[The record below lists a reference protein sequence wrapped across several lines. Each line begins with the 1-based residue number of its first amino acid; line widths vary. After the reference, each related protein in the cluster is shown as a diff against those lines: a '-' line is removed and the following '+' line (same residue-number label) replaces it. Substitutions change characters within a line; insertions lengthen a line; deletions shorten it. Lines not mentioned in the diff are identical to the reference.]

1 MTKSCFTRVTD
12 VKLKVLSVV
21 AVLCLAVASA
31 APVSAARNDDQG
43 RGGGNSAKNSTKSTA
58 TESTN
63 TPAPTSG
70 GAGNSASA
78 ASATSSGGGR
88 DNGNAPGAGSSS
100 NGNGGGGGANDNA
113 SRGQGS
119 SSNGSSA
126 RSNDAPG
133 QSAGQSDRGAAPD
146 ESRGNS
152 AQAGKADE
160 ARGNSAQAGKGNET
174 GSANGRASDGS
185 RAADAAS
192 KGATRR
198 ANAKASVKARKKLPG
213 ESVMLIVRFAPGVGA
228 ASEAAA
234 IARVGK
240 GRVDRAFSKVFNGAV
255 IELPVNAVAALSRN
269 PRVLSVEEDVDV
281 TVDPTASEVQL
292 NATWG
297 LDRIDQRTLP
307 LNGTY
312 SAPNTA
318 STVVAYVVDTGV
330 YGAHSEF
337 TGRVAAGFDAVSG
350 SDGRSDCNGHGT
362 HVAGTIA
369 GTTYG
374 VAKSARVVPVRVLD
388 CTGSGSVSGV
398 IAGLDWIAKNR
409 PSGQR
414 AVVNMSLGTA
424 SVVSSLDSAVA
435 SLVASGVSV
444 VVAAGNSA
452 TDACTSSPAR
462 VASAITVGATTTADS
477 RASFSNFGSCLDLFA
492 PGSNITSARAGGG
505 STTLSG
511 TSMAAPHVAGVAAL
525 LLESAAL
532 SPTDLSARL
541 SANATPDV
549 VASPGSGSANLLAYV
564 APGDGSGGDTPP
576 PVDEVTAPAQPAAP
590 SVSARNKAIVVSW
603 ALPDDGGSPIVA
615 QTVRVYAGDSVVA
628 TLRVDG
634 VSTVVRVNRLSNGVA
649 YTATVSATNA
659 IGTSAESARSVS
671 VVPAR

>member
-1 MTKSCFTRVTD
+1 M
-12 VKLKVLSVV
+12 KLKVLPIVT
-21 AVLCLAVASA
+21 VLCIAAAST

-43 RGGGNSAKNSTKSTA
+43 RGGGNSAKNSAKSVA
-58 TESTN
+58 SESTS

-70 GAGNSASA
+70 SGGIAAPSAGANA
-78 ASATSSGGGR
+78 ASTGGR
-88 DNGNAPGAGSSS
+88 DNGNASGAGSSGS
-100 NGNGGGGGANDNA
+100 GNAAGGGGGDNDNGN
-113 SRGQGS
+113 RGQGS
-119 SSNGSSA
+119 SSNGSSG
-126 RSNDAPG
+126 RGSDAPG

-152 AQAGKADE
+152 AQAGKA
-160 ARGNSAQAGKGNET
+160 NET
-174 GSANGRASDGS
+174 GSANGRASDAS
-185 RAADAAS
+185 RSGDAAS
-192 KGATRR
+192 RGAARR
-198 ANAKASVKARKKLPG
+198 VNAKASVKARKKLPG

-234 IARVGK
+234 IARAGK

-255 IELPVNAVAALSRN
+255 IELPANAVAALSRN

-281 TVDPTASEVQL
+281 TVDPTAAEVQV

-297 LDRIDQRTLP
+297 LDRIDQRALP

-318 STVVAYVVDTGV
+318 SSVVAYVVDTGV
-330 YGAHSEF
+330 DGTHSEF

-369 GTTYG
+369 GSTYG
-374 VAKSARVVPVRVLD
+374 VAKAARVVPVRVLD

-462 VASAITVGATTTADS
+462 VASAITVGATTTTDG

-525 LLESAAL
+525 LLESAAQ
-532 SPTDLSARL
+532 SPNDVAARL
-541 SANATPDV
+541 SANATADV
-549 VASPGSGSANLLAYV
+549 VTSPGSGSANLLAYV
-564 APGDGSGGDTPP
+564 GPGDGSGGVTPP
-576 PVDEVTAPAQPAAP
+576 PDDEITVPAQPAAP
-590 SVSARNKAIVVSW
+590 SLSARNKAIVVTW
-603 ALPDDGGSPIVA
+603 TLPDDGGSPIVA
-615 QTVRVYAGDSVVA
+615 QTVRVFGGDTVVA
-628 TLRVDG
+628 TVRVDG
-634 VSTVVRVNRLSNGVA
+634 VSSAVRVNRLSNGVA

-659 IGTSAESARSVS
+659 LGTGAESARSAAVI
-671 VVPAR
+671 PAR

>member
-1 MTKSCFTRVTD
+1 
-12 VKLKVLSVV
+12 
-21 AVLCLAVASA
+21 
-31 APVSAARNDDQG
+31 
-43 RGGGNSAKNSTKSTA
+43 
-58 TESTN
+58 
-63 TPAPTSG
+63 
-70 GAGNSASA
+70 
-78 ASATSSGGGR
+78 
-88 DNGNAPGAGSSS
+88 
-100 NGNGGGGGANDNA
+100 
-113 SRGQGS
+113 
-119 SSNGSSA
+119 
-126 RSNDAPG
+126 
-133 QSAGQSDRGAAPD
+133 
-146 ESRGNS
+146 
-152 AQAGKADE
+152 
-160 ARGNSAQAGKGNET
+160 
-174 GSANGRASDGS
+174 
-185 RAADAAS
+185 
-192 KGATRR
+192 
-198 ANAKASVKARKKLPG
+198 VKARKKLPG

-228 ASEAAA
+228 ANEAAA
-234 IARVGK
+234 IARAGK
-240 GRVDRAFSKVFNGAV
+240 GRVDRAFGKVLNGAV

-292 NATWG
+292 SATWG

-330 YGAHSEF
+330 DGAHSEF

-369 GTTYG
+369 GATYG
-374 VAKSARVVPVRVLD
+374 VAKAARVVPVRVLD

-398 IAGLDWIAKNR
+398 IAGLDWIARNR

-424 SVVSSLDSAVA
+424 SAVSSLDSAVA

-462 VASAITVGATTTADS
+462 VASAITVGATTTVDS
-477 RASFSNFGSCLDLFA
+477 RASFSNFGACLDMFA

-525 LLESAAL
+525 LLETAAL
-532 SPTDLSARL
+532 APNDVAARL
-541 SANATPDV
+541 SANATADV
-549 VASPGSGSANLLAYV
+549 VASAGSGSANLLLHVV
-564 APGDGSGGDTPP
+564 AGDEPGDEPGDDTPP
-576 PVDEVTAPAQPAAP
+576 PVDDVTAPAQPAAP
-590 SVSARNKAIVVSW
+590 SVSSRNKAITVTW
-603 ALPDDGGSPIVA
+603 RLPDDGGSSLVA
-615 QTVRVYAGDSVVA
+615 QAVRVYRGDSVVA

-634 VSTVVRVNRLSNGVA
+634 VTTAARVGRLSNGVA

-659 IGTSAESARSVS
+659 VGTSPESARSTA
-671 VVPAR
+671 VVPTR